1 MSQITPSQ
9 STATTVSLSQ
19 AQDSEAAMS
28 AEDRKNARLAAVSGF
43 FGSTIEYFDFVCFAT
58 ASALVFNKVFFAG
71 FGAVGGT
78 IASFATFGVAY
89 IARPLGAIIFG
100 TLGDRIGRTHTLIVT
115 LLLMGTATFLV
126 GCLPTAKTI
135 GIAAPILLVVLRLAQ
150 GLSAG
155 GEQAGSNSL
164 SSENAPKEKRG
175 VFTGWTMIGVAVGTM
190 LGSVAFVPITAQG
203 EDFLLG
209 FGWRIPFLIAGPLML
224 FTLWIRSQVKEPKVF
239 AEQKALRESGTVSK
253 DGAGTSSGKK
263 DAAPLAEVLRYHWK
277 NLLRVIVC
285 SLYALMGSM
294 SSVFGL
300 TYATQYAG
308 LESAKYL
315 GFTSILGLAVI
326 PISLMWAWVSDKVGR
341 RPVFILSVLSLAV
354 LFPVLFSVMHTHN
367 WALILGVLALLQILG
382 SAGNIVQAPMYTE
395 MFPSRVRYTG
405 YAVGTQLGL
414 IVVGFAP
421 TIAAALVKPGP
432 MGWVPVGVFIA
443 VCMVAAAISAFTA
456 RETRGLSLAE
466 LDEG

>member
-1 MSQITPSQ
+1 MSQSHTNSSEQPVVPGI
-9 STATTVSLSQ
+9 
-19 AQDSEAAMS
+19 QDSEATMS
-28 AEDRKNARLAAVSGF
+28 AEDRRNARLAAISGF

-100 TLGDRIGRTHTLIVT
+100 TLGDRLGRTHTLIIT

-126 GCLPTAKTI
+126 GCLPTPQTI
-135 GIAAPILLVVLRLAQ
+135 GIAAPIALVVLRLAQ

-190 LGSVAFVPITAQG
+190 LGSVAFVPITAMG
-203 EDFLLG
+203 EEFLLG
-209 FGWRIPFLIAGPLML
+209 FGWRIPFLAAGPLML
-224 FTLWIRSQVKEPKVF
+224 FTLWIRAKVKEPKVF
-239 AEQKALRESGTVSK
+239 TEQKAMRAQSKAKESV
-253 DGAGTSSGKK
+253 
-263 DAAPLAEVLRYHWK
+263 PLAEVLRYHWK

-294 SSVFGL
+294 TSVFGL

-315 GFTSILGLAVI
+315 GFSSILGLVII
-326 PISLMWAWVSDKVGR
+326 PISLAWAWISDKIGR
-341 RPVFILSVLSLAV
+341 RPVYIISVLSLAV
-354 LFPVLFSVMHTHN
+354 LFPVLFATMHTHN
-367 WALILGVLALLQILG
+367 WALILGALAVLQLLG
-382 SAGNIVQAPMYTE
+382 CGGNIVQAPMYTE

-405 YAVGTQLGL
+405 YALGTQIGL

-432 MGWVPVGVFIA
+432 MGWVPVAIFIA
-443 VCMVAAAISAFTA
+443 VCMVMAAISAFTA
-456 RETRGLSLAE
+456 RETKGLSIEE
-466 LDEG
+466 LER